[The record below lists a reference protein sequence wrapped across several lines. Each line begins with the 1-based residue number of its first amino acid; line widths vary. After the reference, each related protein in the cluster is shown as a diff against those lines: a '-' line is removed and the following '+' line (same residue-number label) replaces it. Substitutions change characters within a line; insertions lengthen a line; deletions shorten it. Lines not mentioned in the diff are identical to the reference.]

1 MEILLIQPRGP
12 MYRYGSGIFRKPI
25 RYAPLTLTTL
35 AALIPQ
41 GLEAK
46 VELVDEGVEQF
57 APPLTEPDLVGISA
71 ITGHA
76 QRAYRIADY
85 FRSRNTP
92 VVLGGVHP
100 TLMPD
105 EAKQHADSVVTG
117 FAEES
122 WPQLLRDFKKG
133 KMQEFYHQNRDISLK
148 NLPNPQRE
156 LLEKKGYVTIH
167 SVQATRGCYNQCD
180 FCVTPIVCQGKMY
193 FRPVEDVVKEIE
205 EIKGRDLLFVDV
217 SPIENRD
224 YALELY
230 NAMIPLK
237 KRWMSPATMRIA
249 KDPELLKVASE
260 SGCKGLLLG
269 LESVCEKSLKSM
281 NKNFNSLNDYK
292 DQVKRLHDH
301 GIAINGCFVFGSD
314 EDDKDVFQRTVE
326 FVQKTDIDLPRYT
339 VYTPFPGTPLY
350 KRFESEGRITSNNW
364 SLYDAQHVVIK
375 PKNMSP
381 EELQEGHQW
390 AWKKTYSLPNI
401 SKRLIG
407 ARILPQ
413 VVIPA
418 NLAYHIYSGRLP
430 NFDENRMNSIDFT
443 GIPKIL

>member
-1 MEILLIQPRGP
+1 MDMLLIQPRGP

-35 AALIPQ
+35 AALLPQ

-46 VELVDEGVEQF
+46 IELIDEGVEQF
-57 APPLTEPDLVGISA
+57 APPLKDPDLVGISA

-76 QRAYRIADY
+76 QRAYKIADY
-85 FRSRNTP
+85 FRSRNVP

-100 TLMPD
+100 TLMPE

-122 WPQLLRDFKKG
+122 WPQLLKDFQEGQMK
-133 KMQEFYHQNRDISLK
+133 EFYHQRRDISLA
-148 NLPNPQRE
+148 NLPNPKRE

-167 SVQATRGCYNQCD
+167 SVQATRGCYNRCD
-180 FCVTPIVCQGKMY
+180 FCVAPVVCQGKMY
-193 FRPVEDVVKEIE
+193 FRPVKDVVKELE
-205 EIKGRDLLFVDV
+205 EINGRDILFVDV
-217 SPIENRD
+217 SPIEDRD

-230 NAMIPLK
+230 SAMIPLK
-237 KRWMSPATMRIA
+237 KRWMSPCTMRIA
-249 KDPELLKVASE
+249 KDPELLRVASE
-260 SGCKGLLLG
+260 SGCRGLLLG
-269 LESVCEKSLKSM
+269 LESVCEKSLKNM
-281 NKNFNSLNDYK
+281 HKNFNSFKDYK

-314 EDDKDVFQRTVE
+314 EDNKDVFKRTVD
-326 FVQKTDIDLPRYT
+326 FVQENNIDLPRYT

-350 KRFESEGRITSNNW
+350 QRLQSEGRILTNNW
-364 SLYDAQHVVIK
+364 SLYDAQHVVMK

-381 EELQEGHQW
+381 EELQEGHHW
-390 AWKKTYSLPNI
+390 AWKQTYSFSNI
-401 SKRLIG
+401 FKRMIG
-407 ARILPQ
+407 ARILPH

-418 NLAYHIYSGRLP
+418 NIAYHLYAERLP
-430 NFDENRMNSIDFT
+430 NFDTDTMNATDFT
-443 GIPKIL
+443 GIPDIL

>member
-1 MEILLIQPRGP
+1 MDILLIQPRGP

-35 AALIPQ
+35 AALVPQ

-46 VELVDEGVEQF
+46 VELIDEGVEQF
-57 APPLTEPDLVGISA
+57 APPLSDPDLVGISA

-76 QRAYRIADY
+76 QRAYKIADY
-85 FRSRNTP
+85 FRSRNVP

-100 TLMPD
+100 TLMPE

-122 WPQLLRDFKKG
+122 WPQLLKDFQEGQMK
-133 KMQEFYHQNRDISLK
+133 EFYQQRRDISLA
-148 NLPNPQRE
+148 NLPNPKRE

-167 SVQATRGCYNQCD
+167 SVQATRGCYNRCD
-180 FCVTPIVCQGKMY
+180 FCVAPVVCQGKMY
-193 FRPVEDVVKEIE
+193 FRPVKDVIKELE
-205 EIKGRDLLFVDV
+205 EINGRDVLFVDV
-217 SPIENRD
+217 SPIEDRD

-237 KRWMSPATMRIA
+237 KRWMSPCTMRIA
-249 KDPELLKVASE
+249 KDPELLRVASE

-269 LESVCEKSLKSM
+269 LESVCEKSLKNM
-281 NKNFNSLNDYK
+281 HKNFNSLRDYK
-292 DQVKRLHDH
+292 DQVQRLHDH

-314 EDDKDVFQRTVE
+314 EDNKDVFKRTVD
-326 FVQKTDIDLPRYT
+326 FVQENNIDLPRYT

-350 KRFESEGRITSNNW
+350 QRLESEGRILTNNW
-364 SLYDAQHVVIK
+364 SLYDAQHVVMK

-381 EELQEGHQW
+381 EELQEGHHW
-390 AWKKTYSLPNI
+390 AWKQTYSFSNI
-401 SKRLIG
+401 FKRMVG
-407 ARILPQ
+407 ARILPY

-418 NLAYHIYSGRLP
+418 NIAYHLYAQRLP
-430 NFDENRMNSIDFT
+430 NFDVDKMNSTDFT
-443 GIPKIL
+443 GIPDIL